1 MNHANAELIRHFYT
15 AFQQLDAESMTAC
28 YTEDV
33 HFRDPAFGELH
44 GREAADMWRML
55 CQRAKD
61 FSLTFDGI
69 TADDQR
75 GTAHWVA
82 TYTFTQ
88 TGRTVVND
96 IHAEFVFRDGRIARH
111 YDHFDLWRWTRQAL
125 GLKGLLLGWLPA
137 VQGAVHR
144 QARQG
149 LAAWQRAQ
157 QG

>member
-15 AFQQLDAESMTAC
+15 AFQQLDAESMAAC

-75 GTAHWVA
+75 GTAPLGGDLHL
-82 TYTFTQ
+82 YP
-88 TGRTVVND
+88 
-96 IHAEFVFRDGRIARH
+96 DGANGGQRYPCRVRFPRRA
-111 YDHFDLWRWTRQAL
+111 DCQAL
-125 GLKGLLLGWLPA
+125 
-137 VQGAVHR
+137 
-144 QARQG
+144 
-149 LAAWQRAQ
+149 
-157 QG
+157 